1 MHRVVDIE
9 NEIAYADDPCSS
21 TYPLMQKLRQV
32 LVDHAMKNGESEK
45 NVNSS
50 IFQKIVAFEDELKAV
65 LPKEVESARAVVE
78 SGNPAIPNRITEC
91 RSYPLYRLVRQE
103 LGSELLTGEK
113 VRSPG
118 EEIDKVFTAM
128 CNGQI
133 IDPLLECLKS
143 WNGAPLPIC

>member
-1 MHRVVDIE
+1 MGA
-9 NEIAYADDPCSS
+9 NAQSS
-21 TYPLMQKLRQV
+21 
-32 LVDHAMKNGESEK
+32 
-45 NVNSS
+45 
-50 IFQKIVAFEDELKAV
+50 KIGAEDELKAV
-65 LPKEVESARAVVE
+65 SNKEVESARLVLE
-78 SGNPAIPNRITEC
+78 SGNPSIPNRITEC
-91 RSYPLYRLVRQE
+91 RSYPLYRFVRKE
-103 LGSELLTGEK
+103 LGTELLTGER